1 MNTSNR
7 SLIATIF
14 GFVALGM
21 AAMGIIYW
29 AIFTT
34 PSFNLNIGQWDA
46 LLRILMVGAIL
57 AFSVYL
63 ILAPQSIGAAAGKR
77 SNRLA
82 ANALLVSVIAVGI
95 GIAVNVIFDNVS
107 TARADLTAGK
117 DFTLS
122 DQTISVLNDLDKRD
136 ANVTAYG
143 FYSAF
148 QQSSVDPQQL
158 EDLLKEYKAHTG
170 RFTYQMVDPVS
181 SPAKAS
187 ALGYNNTPGSIVLDN
202 GKKRETASSATE
214 AELTSAL
221 VRLFQDK
228 TYKVGFLT
236 GHGERDPNGI
246 DQNGFGTIKDDLVK
260 ESYNFVSVNLVTS
273 PTITISDVDVLVIA
287 APTAVLSAAE
297 SKSVQD
303 YLDGGGHVMML
314 LDPAMSPDA
323 LKPFAD
329 MLAKYGVT
337 PEPGVV
343 LDLAKSYSQQEPSVV
358 VVNSYTDTPITHALN
373 SKSLITLFPLVMGLT
388 TPTTTVGSLVVTPLV
403 QSSAGANASWLET
416 DLTSQQAS
424 FDPATDVPGPV
435 TMGVQIGAS
444 STTTDTT
451 APGTRLVVFGD
462 ADFGSNLA
470 LQLAPSN
477 QDLFSNSISW
487 LAGQDQLVS
496 IRAKDPAAPRTMTL
510 DAGQKNLLAIVSV
523 FALPILVLILG
534 GYTWWRRR

>member
-1 MNTSNR
+1 
-7 SLIATIF
+7 
-14 GFVALGM
+14 M
-21 AAMGIIYW
+21 AAMGFIYW

-63 ILAPQSIGAAAGKR
+63 ILAPQSIGTAAGKR

-117 DFTLS
+117 NFTLS
-122 DQTISVLNDLDKRD
+122 DQTISVLNDLEKRD

-143 FYSAF
+143 FYSAY

-170 RFTYQMVDPVS
+170 RFTYQIVDPVS

-202 GKKRETASSATE
+202 GKKRETASGATE
-214 AELTSAL
+214 ADLTSAL
-221 VRLFQDK
+221 IRLYQDK

-236 GHGERDPNGI
+236 GHGERDPNGA
-246 DQNGFGTIKDDLVK
+246 DQNGFGTIKADLVK
-260 ESYNFVSVNLVTS
+260 DNYGFVSVNLVTS
-273 PTITISDVDVLVIA
+273 PTLTISDVDVLVIA

-297 SKSVQD
+297 SKSVQT
-303 YLDGGGHVMML
+303 YLDGGGHVMLL

-323 LKPFAD
+323 LKPFSD

-337 PEPGVV
+337 PEVGVV

-373 SKSLITLFPLVMGLT
+373 SKSLITLFPLVMGLS
-388 TPTTTVGSLVVTPLV
+388 TPTSTVGSLVVTPLV

-416 DLTSQQAS
+416 NLTSQQAS
-424 FDPATDVPGPV
+424 FDPATDIPGPV

-477 QDLFSNSISW
+477 QDLFSNSVSW

>member
-1 MNTSNR
+1 MNNSNR

-14 GFVALGM
+14 GFVALGL
-21 AAMGIIYW
+21 AAMAVIYW
-29 AIFTT
+29 AVFTT

-63 ILAPQSIGAAAGKR
+63 ILAPQSVGAAAAKR
-77 SNRLA
+77 SNRLT
-82 ANALLVSVIAVGI
+82 ANALLLALLAIGI
-95 GIAVNVIFDNVS
+95 GIAVNVIFDNIS

-122 DQTISVLNDLDKRD
+122 DQTIKVLGDLDTRN

-143 FYSAF
+143 FYSVYE
-148 QQSSVDPQQL
+148 QSSVNPQQL

-170 RFTYQMVDPVS
+170 RFSYQIVDPVS

-187 ALGYNNTPGSIVLDN
+187 ALGYNNTPGSIVLDD

-221 VRLFQDK
+221 IRLFQNK
-228 TYKVGFLT
+228 TYNVAFLT
-236 GHGERDPNGI
+236 GHGERDPNGL
-246 DQNGFGTIKDDLVK
+246 DQNGYGTIKGDLVK
-260 ESYNFVSVNLVTS
+260 DNYGVVAVNLITS
-273 PTITISDVDVLVIA
+273 PTLTISDVDVLVIA
-287 APTAVLSAAE
+287 APTQALSANE
-297 SKSVQD
+297 SQSLQK

-314 LDPAMSPDA
+314 LDPGMSPEA
-323 LKPFAD
+323 LKPFD
-329 MLAKYGVT
+329 DILAKYGVKAV
-337 PEPGVV
+337 PGVV

-358 VVNSYTDTPITHALN
+358 VVNSYTDTPITHDLN
-373 SKSLITLFPLVMGLT
+373 RKQLPTLFPLVMGLT
-388 TPTTTVGSLVVTPLV
+388 TPTSTVGSLVVSPLV
-403 QSSAGANASWLET
+403 QSSPGENASWLET
-416 DLTSQQAS
+416 DLTTQQAS
-424 FDPATDVPGPV
+424 FNPATDIAGPV

-444 STTTDTT
+444 TTTTGTT
-451 APGTRLVVFGD
+451 APDTRLVVFGD
-462 ADFGSNLA
+462 VDFGGNLA
-470 LQLAPSN
+470 LTLAQSN
-477 QDLFSNSISW
+477 ADLFSNSVSW

-496 IRAKDPAAPRTMTL
+496 IRAKDPTAPRTMVL

-523 FALPILVLILG
+523 FALPIIVLILG